1 MPTTARYSAE
11 PLFAMPSPRYVR
23 DSLVGPR
30 LVEADAALRPSLEQF
45 IASRYQQI
53 HGARLR
59 HFLPRLFGAVDG
71 GGTLVA
77 AYGVRV
83 ADSGPLFL
91 EQYLD
96 APIEACALARFGRRA
111 ARARIVEIGNLAGAT
126 PGALRALIPAVTAW
140 LLAEGHEFI
149 AFTGAAPLRNA
160 FGRLGLPLCE
170 LATARVDCL
179 PEDERAD
186 WGQYYALNPAV
197 MLGDIGAGR
206 RLLTAEATSPR
217 DLRARLAPLAM
228 VGAP

>member
-1 MPTTARYSAE
+1 MSSTARFSADDR
-11 PLFAMPSPRYVR
+11 FALPSPRYVR

-30 LVEADAALRPSLEQF
+30 LVEADARLRPTLEAF

-59 HFLPRLFGAVDG
+59 HFLPRLFGAIDA

-83 ADSGPLFL
+83 ADAGPLFL

-96 APIEACALARFGRRA
+96 QPIEACALDRFGRRT
-111 ARARIVEIGNLAGAT
+111 ARGHIVEIGNLAGAT

-170 LATARVDCL
+170 LATARIECL
-179 PEDERAD
+179 PEDQRAD
-186 WGQYYALNPAV
+186 WGQYYAMNPAV

-206 RLLTAEATSPR
+206 RLLSQETVSPR
-217 DLRARLAPLAM
+217 ELRVRLAPLAL

>member
-1 MPTTARYSAE
+1 MSSTACFSAD
-11 PLFAMPSPRYVR
+11 PWCARPAPRAVR
-23 DSLVGPR
+23 DDRLALR
-30 LVEADAALRPSLEQF
+30 LVEADATLRPTLEGF
-45 IASRYQQI
+45 IASRYRQI

-59 HFLPRLFGAVDG
+59 HFLPRLFGALDA

-96 APIEACALARFGRRA
+96 TSIDACALARFGRRVP
-111 ARARIVEIGNLAGAT
+111 RAHIVEIGNLAGAT

-170 LATARVDCL
+170 LATARIECL

-186 WGQYYALNPAV
+186 WGRYYARHPAV

-206 RLLTAEATSPR
+206 RLLGADTASP
-217 DLRARLAPLAM
+217 DELHARLAPLAM

>member
-1 MPTTARYSAE
+1 MSSTARFSADDRFT
-11 PLFAMPSPRYVR
+11 LPSPRYVR

-30 LVEADAALRPSLEQF
+30 LVEADARLRPTLEAF

-59 HFLPRLFGAVDG
+59 HFLPRLFGAIDA

-83 ADSGPLFL
+83 ADAGPLFL

-96 APIEACALARFGRRA
+96 QPIEACALDRFGRRA
-111 ARARIVEIGNLAGAT
+111 ARSQIVEIGNLAGAT

-170 LATARVDCL
+170 LATARIECL
-179 PEDERAD
+179 PEDQRAD
-186 WGQYYALNPAV
+186 WGQYYAMNPAV

-206 RLLTAEATSPR
+206 RLLSQETVSPR
-217 DLRARLAPLAM
+217 ELRARLAPLAL

>member
-1 MPTTARYSAE
+1 MSSNARFSAE
-11 PLFAMPSPRYVR
+11 PLFVLPSPRNVR
-23 DSLVGPR
+23 DSLVSPR
-30 LVEADAALRPSLEQF
+30 LVEADATLRPRLEQF

-59 HFLPRLFGAVDG
+59 HFMPRLFGAVDAE
-71 GGTLVA
+71 GTLVA

-83 ADSGPLFL
+83 AGDGPLFL

-96 APIEACALARFGRRA
+96 SEIEACALARFGRRVP
-111 ARARIVEIGNLAGAT
+111 RARIVEIGNLAGAT

-140 LLAEGHEFI
+140 LLSEGYEFI
-149 AFTGAAPLRNA
+149 AFTGAGPLRNA

-170 LATARVDCL
+170 LATARIECL
-179 PEDERAD
+179 PEAERAD
-186 WGQYYALNPAV
+186 WGQYYAMNPAV

-206 RLLTAEATSPR
+206 CLLSDAASSPR
-217 DLRARLAPLAM
+217 DLRTRLAPLAM

>member
-1 MPTTARYSAE
+1 MYPTATLVAE
-11 PLFAMPSPRYVR
+11 PLLALPPPRYVR

-30 LVEADAALRPSLEQF
+30 LVEADARLRPTLESF
-45 IASRYQQI
+45 IASRYEQI

-59 HFLPRLFGAVDG
+59 HFLPRLFGAVDAG
-71 GGTLVA
+71 GALVA

-83 ADSGPLFL
+83 ANDGPLFL

-111 ARARIVEIGNLAGAT
+111 PRSHIVEIGNLAGAT
-126 PGALRALIPAVTAW
+126 PGALRSLIPAVTAW
-140 LLAEGHEFI
+140 LLAEGHEFV

-170 LATARVDCL
+170 LAAARIECL
-179 PEDERAD
+179 PEEQRAD
-186 WGQYYALNPAV
+186 WGQYYAMNPAV

-206 RLLTAEATSPR
+206 RLLSADTASPR